1 MIITLKGCTATAFIG
16 GLNFFKVSKGTVSGA
31 DVTIST
37 STINK
42 DAATSTSAREI
53 ATVAL
58 KSNYE
63 NLVVTVTMG
72 GTTVNWFA
80 NGKVTIPANTAVTGD
95 IKISA
100 SATAVSGGEVVDPEE
115 PGTGGETPDD
125 ENDANLMPL
134 TARLNADTTFT
145 TNNNSQTQWGA
156 FRGATPV
163 VENDYVKISCE
174 NQTNTLAGIRMGVPN
189 SVSELENGTDVEI
202 SFYYKKDSSY
212 EPVGEYKFYTTS
224 AAKSF
229 KFTNDWQ
236 QFKKTYTWD
245 GTWDRLQIS
254 SATTMQTEA
263 VFYVKDFCIKIK

>member
-1 MIITLKGCTATAFIG
+1 MIITLRGCTATAFIG

-72 GTTVNWFA
+72 GATVNWYA
-80 NGKVTIPANTAVTGD
+80 NGKVTIPANTTVTGD

-115 PGTGGETPDD
+115 PSTGVPGSVFNFANATSWQHNKYIKETTGEYGGGAAQGQSGWGTYIACEDYIPIEGGKTYCITLDGKTVNSRFWAWYTSNASDNSGFISGDNIRKDNFTAP
-125 ENDANLMPL
+125 EN
-134 TARLNADTTFT
+134 
-145 TNNNSQTQWGA
+145 
-156 FRGATPV
+156 ATYCRVTLIGPWCGYAVGEAV
-163 VENDYVKISCE
+163 VENNKLISPDPSR
-174 NQTNTLAGIRMGVPN
+174 LDIV
-189 SVSELENGTDVEI
+189 VVE
-202 SFYYKKDSSY
+202 S
-212 EPVGEYKFYTTS
+212 
-224 AAKSF
+224 
-229 KFTNDWQ
+229 
-236 QFKKTYTWD
+236 
-245 GTWDRLQIS
+245 
-254 SATTMQTEA
+254 
-263 VFYVKDFCIKIK
+263 